1 MLELVTDVQ
10 IKTEVNRMYQV
21 WEAMEVVGGEVRD

>member
-21 WEAMEVVGGEVRD
+21 WEVMEVVGGEVRD